1 MRLRYPVLILA
12 TALALTACSANRR
25 TAKRPT
31 AARKDNASTFALD
44 VDTASYTFAARQ
56 LNDGSWPQ
64 TSTVR
69 PEEFLNAFDHHYAQ
83 PRGDGFA
90 MHVDGSRLPEAHA
103 GSSSSRLVRIGLQTK
118 AESSSERRDANLTFV
133 IDVSGSMAESGRLD
147 LVQDALHYLVDQLQ
161 PSDAVAIVSFN
172 DRASVV
178 REMTRISDKDRLHE
192 AIDRLKAGGS
202 TNLGDGLITGYQLA
216 RESFR
221 ERVTNRVIILSDG
234 LANTGTTD
242 SATLVSRI
250 YEEAAKEI
258 SLLGVGVGSDYGDK
272 LMEELADKGDGFVV
286 YISEQKQARELFVRR
301 LPATLAV
308 RAYDAKAQ
316 VVFDRSTVDTYQ
328 LIGYEN
334 RALADDEF
342 RDDTVDGG
350 EIGPGHSVTAL
361 YVVKLRAE
369 AKGRVAQ
376 IKVRWLDP
384 KTRDASESY
393 ETVNVDDVDGT
404 FARSDADLKL
414 CYVAAFFAEAL
425 RKQPAPGLEELAKI
439 ADDANADLDDPQ
451 VGELAALIRKAISN
465 R

>member
-1 MRLRYPVLILA
+1 
-12 TALALTACSANRR
+12 
-25 TAKRPT
+25 
-31 AARKDNASTFALD
+31 
-44 VDTASYTFAARQ
+44 
-56 LNDGSWPQ
+56 
-64 TSTVR
+64 
-69 PEEFLNAFDHHYAQ
+69 
-83 PRGDGFA
+83 
-90 MHVDGSRLPEAHA
+90 
-103 GSSSSRLVRIGLQTK
+103 
-118 AESSSERRDANLTFV
+118 
-133 IDVSGSMAESGRLD
+133 
-147 LVQDALHYLVDQLQ
+147 
-161 PSDAVAIVSFN
+161 
-172 DRASVV
+172 
-178 REMTRISDKDRLHE
+178 MTRISDKGRLYE
-192 AIDRLKAGGS
+192 AIDRLNAGGS
-202 TNLGDGLITGYQLA
+202 TNLGEGLITGYQLA
-216 RESFR
+216 RQSFR

-250 YEEAAKEI
+250 QEEAAKEI

-286 YISEQKQARELFVRR
+286 YVSEQKQARELFVRR
-301 LPATLAV
+301 LPATLTV

-328 LIGYEN
+328 LVGYEN
-334 RALADDEF
+334 RALEDNEF

-361 YVVKLRAE
+361 YVVKVRNE

-393 ETVNVDDVDGT
+393 ETVNVADIDGT

-414 CYVAAFFAEAL
+414 CYTAAFFAEAL
-425 RKQPAPGLEELAKI
+425 RERPSPGLEQLARI
-439 ADDANADLDDPQ
+439 AEDANADLDDPQ
-451 VGELAALIRKAISN
+451 VAELAGLIRKAISN